1 MKRFILFL
9 CALLLICGLTA
20 CNESEVETTVAETEA
35 EVEAPE
41 AAPSLVENG
50 EAAYAIILPEGSSG
64 DMRDAVNSFA
74 SKLSAIY
81 GVKFEVKK
89 NKNLAEGKRL
99 ITIGAQE
106 DGTHA
111 ELYSEIPYNKYAVR
125 LTDDG
130 NIAIAA
136 WSTST
141 IGDACSKL
149 IMKLEKSFSAGNTV
163 GTLTEEWE
171 LDGKDTSLLDVA
183 VPNFAPTQM
192 PWLYHVQGARG
203 AYELCFKSSTL
214 ADWSGYIEILRENGF
229 EIQVKTENAD
239 ASFAVLLKEGLEI
252 TVDFW
257 NSTGELI
264 VIVDKPATEKP
275 FKSDA
280 VDATT
285 VPKVIEPGLEYDGAL
300 KGTCYVV
307 QALDGSFVIV
317 DSGDSDPKF
326 LDRLYSTLKSLV
338 PEGEKPHVRAWFI
351 THAHGDHMNG
361 LVDISTSKYAS
372 MIKCDAVYS
381 NMPYESYQTAY
392 DKSTY
397 ANRISKLEKAAK
409 TLGAAYVTAR
419 TGQTYYFADI
429 KITVL
434 GTVDDMLITE
444 FDDLDQTSLVFTMAV
459 GGKKMIFSGDSGP
472 VYIGQYINK
481 RYTAATLKCDI
492 VQATSHGQNGDALT
506 NYYKM
511 TDADYYL
518 WSATKD
524 FYGRHTPNKYI
535 ESDKSAKI
543 IYSFDGAYTVEL
555 K

>member
-1 MKRFILFL
+1 MKRFILL
-9 CALLLICGLTA
+9 LSTLLLLCGLIA
-20 CNESEVETTVAETEA
+20 CNESDAETTQAETEA
-35 EVEAPE
+35 EVPE
-41 AAPSLVENG
+41 ATFSLVENG

-64 DMRDAVNSFA
+64 EMREAVNSFA
-74 SKLSAIY
+74 SKISAIY

-99 ITIGAQE
+99 ITVGAQE

-111 ELYSEIPYNKYAVR
+111 DLFSEIPYNKYAVR

-130 NIAIAA
+130 NIAVVA
-136 WSTST
+136 WSVST

-149 IMKLEKSFSAGNTV
+149 IMKLEKSFSAGDTV

-171 LDGKDTSLLDVA
+171 LDGKDASLLDAA

-214 ADWSGYIEILRENGF
+214 ADWNGYIGILQENGF
-229 EIQVKTENAD
+229 EIQGKTENYD
-239 ASFAVLLKEGLEI
+239 ASFAVLLKDGLEI

-257 NSTGELI
+257 NKTGELI

-275 FKSDA
+275 FKSEA
-280 VDATT
+280 VNATT
-285 VPKVIEPGLEYDGAL
+285 VPKVIEPGLEYAGAL
-300 KGTCYVV
+300 KGTCYVI
-307 QALDGSFVIV
+307 QASDGSFVIV

-326 LDRLYSTLKSLV
+326 LDRLYSTMKPLI
-338 PEGEKPHVRAWFI
+338 PEGEKPHIRAWFI
-351 THAHGDHMNG
+351 THAHGDHMSG
-361 LVDISTSKYAS
+361 LVDIAESKYAS
-372 MIKCDAVYS
+372 LIECDAVYT
-381 NMPYESYQTAY
+381 NMPYESYQKAY

-409 TLGAAYVTAR
+409 TLGADYVTAR

-429 KITVL
+429 EISVL
-434 GTVDDMLITE
+434 GSVDDMFLTE
-444 FDDLDQTSLVFTMAV
+444 YDDLDQTSLVFSVKA
-459 GGKKMIFSGDSGP
+459 GGKRLIFSGDSGP

-481 RYTAATLKCDI
+481 RYTAETLKCDI

-506 NYYKM
+506 AYYKM

-518 WSATKD
+518 WSATKE
-524 FYGRHTPNKYI
+524 FYNKHTPNKHI
-535 ESDKSAKI
+535 EGDKSAKI